1 MLTEYQVV
9 CEENVIRT
17 PSIMDSFIATKK
29 VSLIIEMSDEWLT
42 RFTFLNVIEY
52 WLTILTS

>member
-1 MLTEYQVV
+1 MLTVYQVV
-9 CEENVIRT
+9 CVIRT
-17 PSIMDSFIATKK
+17 PSMDSLIATIATKK
-29 VSLIIEMSDEWLT
+29 VSLIIEMSDEWFT

>member
-1 MLTEYQVV
+1 MLTVYQVV
-9 CEENVIRT
+9 CVIRT
-17 PSIMDSFIATKK
+17 PSMDSLIATKK
-29 VSLIIEMSDEWLT
+29 VSLIIEMSDEWFT